1 MDSLLSPPDEL
12 QRLLDRVARRLR
24 VRHAV
29 RGAAFGLWAG
39 CAFGALLVLASKVVW
54 LGIPVGFLAGAAVF
68 LGLLAGLLVGL
79 SRKVLTD
86 TGLAL
91 LVDRGLGTREQIVSA
106 LEASLV
112 VGDGDALDLADNLVR
127 RGRELAEELDP
138 AKAVPLVRKPEARPF
153 YFLPLGL
160 ALIPA
165 LMFLPPFRGIAD
177 PTRRGM
183 DEEVV
188 EEGAALEQRIEEM
201 QQEMEAALPEDIREE
216 LAELTEDLQNEQL
229 DAEEALQKLEEMQEQ
244 LEEFQEELAEKSQ
257 ADELQEA
264 AEQLSQSELTQELG
278 EALAEPDLEKAAEA
292 AEKLAEKA
300 GEASAAE
307 QQAAAQAMQQAAEA
321 LSESNP
327 ELSQQMQEM
336 AQQMQQM
343 AENQQTGQ
351 GSQGMTPEQQQ
362 AMQQMAEQLQQ
373 MQESGVA
380 EQMAQDEELMAMSQ
394 RLNGALESST

>member
-12 QRLLDRVARRLR
+12 RRLLDRVARRLR
-24 VRHAV
+24 VRHAI

-39 CAFGALLVLASKVVW
+39 CALGVVLVLVSKAVW
-54 LGIPVGFLAGAAVF
+54 LGVPVIGLASAAVL
-68 LGLLAGLLVGL
+68 LGMLAGLLFGL
-79 SRKVLTD
+79 SRRVLSE

-112 VGDGDALDLADNLVR
+112 VGDPDSVDMADLLVQ
-127 RGRELAEELDP
+127 RGRELAQELEP
-138 AKAVPLVRKPEARPF
+138 ARAVPFVRRNEARPF
-153 YFLPLGL
+153 YFLPLAL
-160 ALIPA
+160 ALVPA
-165 LMFLPPFRGIAD
+165 LTLLPPFRGIAD

-188 EEGAALEQRIEEM
+188 EEGEALQERIEEM
-201 QQEMEAALPEDIREE
+201 QQEMEAELPEDIREE
-216 LAELTEDLQNEQL
+216 LAELTEDLQTEQL

-244 LEEFQEELAEKSQ
+244 LEEFQEELAEKSP

-264 AEQLSQSELTQELG
+264 AEQLSQSELTQDLAD
-278 EALAEPDLEKAAEA
+278 ALAEPDLEKAAEA

-307 QQAAAQAMQQAAEA
+307 QQAAAQAMQQAADA
-321 LSESNP
+321 LAESNP
-327 ELSQQMQEM
+327 ELSQQMQQA

-343 AENQQTGQ
+343 AENQQSG
-351 GSQGMTPEQQQ
+351 GSEGMTPEQQQ
-362 AMQQMAEQLQQ
+362 AMQQMAEQLEQ
-373 MQESGVA
+373 MQQSGLS